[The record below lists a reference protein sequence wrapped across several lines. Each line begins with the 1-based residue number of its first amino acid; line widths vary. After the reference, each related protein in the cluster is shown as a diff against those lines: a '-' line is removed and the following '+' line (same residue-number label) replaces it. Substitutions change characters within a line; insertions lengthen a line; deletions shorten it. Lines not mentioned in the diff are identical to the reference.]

1 MYKNSFLLNCM
12 LQPLLSLTTANYQI
26 YQENALFPITFST
39 FQGTS
44 TPCLWLP
51 NTCYTLICNL
61 TKSYLLDL
69 PSTNAPKE
77 LSFEKNYHYF
87 CITFFPSVLPSDILK
102 TTLSDLLSSS
112 LFPIQISSLIPLFTV
127 SYLQFPPLFMQHI
140 LSTFTATV
148 SASNHSLSIQQL
160 AQDLSYSERHIR
172 RLFESYIGYPPK
184 TFFRILRFQSSLQEI
199 LKMPDR
205 TNSEFINLLA
215 YSDQAHF
222 QREFK
227 TFTTMTPRHFIQ
239 FLQKLQYW
247 S

>member
-26 YQENALFPITFST
+26 YQENTLFPITFST

-87 CITFFPSVLPSDILK
+87 CITFFPSVLPHK
-102 TTLSDLLSSS
+102 
-112 LFPIQISSLIPLFTV
+112 
-127 SYLQFPPLFMQHI
+127 
-140 LSTFTATV
+140 
-148 SASNHSLSIQQL
+148 
-160 AQDLSYSERHIR
+160 
-172 RLFESYIGYPPK
+172 
-184 TFFRILRFQSSLQEI
+184 
-199 LKMPDR
+199 
-205 TNSEFINLLA
+205 
-215 YSDQAHF
+215 
-222 QREFK
+222 RE
-227 TFTTMTPRHFIQ
+227 
-239 FLQKLQYW
+239 LNEKLYKK
-247 S
+247 